1 MVLELEGRVL
11 QNADENVCRQA
22 WEVYF
27 FHMEGM
33 HDGFHEWAG
42 HQKWESLLGSRN
54 GARKVVTVLER
65 CVMQRGCA
73 NVCRWSWDVFLYVG
87 E

>member
-1 MVLELEGRVL
+1 MVLELEGGVL

-42 HQKWESLLGSRN
+42 HQK
-54 GARKVVTVLER
+54 
-65 CVMQRGCA
+65 
-73 NVCRWSWDVFLYVG
+73 
-87 E
+87 